1 MPILPGARP
10 SVVGR
15 PSLLGRLSIAKR
27 YLLPRRVLCCVALV
41 ALCLDSRPA
50 ATQDQTPRQPPDA
63 SQPLDSPGPTASPQP
78 LDGRDGRE
86 LLLRNFR
93 PEPQLRVR
101 QTAIEAAQFP
111 VVDVHTHMFY
121 RQRHNQQALDDF
133 VELMD
138 RNRIA
143 ICASLDGQLG
153 PRLEEHMAFLWKD
166 YRDRFI
172 IFAHLDWVGDGDADD
187 PATWACNRRGWAER
201 TAEALAEAK
210 ARGVS
215 GLKIFKRL
223 GLEYRDAE
231 GRLLRIDDPRWDP
244 IWSACGRLGLP
255 VLIHS
260 ADPAAFFE
268 PLGPENERWEEL
280 SRHPDWHF
288 YGKDY
293 PTRDELFE
301 ARNRVLAKH
310 PRTRFIGA
318 HMASSS
324 ADLDRLQRWLDDY
337 PNLSV
342 DPASRISELGRQP
355 YTARDFIIRNA
366 DRLLFGTDGPWPET
380 RVRLY
385 WRFFETRDEYFP
397 YSEKEFPPQGFWR
410 IYGIDLPPDVLRK
423 IYHENA
429 ARLIP
434 GVAERL
440 EKWRAEER

>member
-1 MPILPGARP
+1 MLILPARRP
-10 SVVGR
+10 PVVV
-15 PSLLGRLSIAKR
+15 PHVPESLRKC
-27 YLLPRRVLCCVALV
+27 LLPFLLSLATIGLANGQAVAQ
-41 ALCLDSRPA
+41 AEPQQRQTEQRGEPPA
-50 ATQDQTPRQPPDA
+50 AE
-63 SQPLDSPGPTASPQP
+63 P

-86 LLLRNFR
+86 LLLRNFH
-93 PEPQLRVR
+93 PVPQLRVPETR
-101 QTAIEAAQFP
+101 VEAARYP

-138 RNRIA
+138 RNNIA
-143 ICASLDGQLG
+143 ICTSLDGRLG
-153 PRLEEHMAFLWKD
+153 AQLEEHLAFLWKK

-172 IFAHLDWVGDGDADD
+172 VFAHLDWVGDGDPND

-201 TAEALAEAK
+201 TAEGLVEAEA
-210 ARGVS
+210 RGAS

-231 GRLLRIDDPRWDP
+231 GELLRVDDPRWDP
-244 IWSACGRLGLP
+244 IWSVCGRLGMP
-255 VLIHS
+255 VLIHT
-260 ADPAAFFE
+260 ADPEAFFE

-288 YGKDY
+288 HGDDY
-293 PTRDELFE
+293 PSRDELLD
-301 ARNRVLAKH
+301 ARNRVIARH
-310 PRTRFIGA
+310 PETQFIGA

-324 ADLDRLQRWLDDY
+324 TDLARLQGWLDAY
-337 PNLSV
+337 PNLSI

-366 DRLLFGTDGPWPET
+366 DRMLVGTDGPWPET

-397 YSEKEFPPQGFWR
+397 YSEKDFPPQGLWR
-410 IYGIDLPPDVLRK
+410 IYGIDLPDEVLRK
-423 IYHENA
+423 VYHENA

-440 EKWRAEER
+440 SKWSGRER